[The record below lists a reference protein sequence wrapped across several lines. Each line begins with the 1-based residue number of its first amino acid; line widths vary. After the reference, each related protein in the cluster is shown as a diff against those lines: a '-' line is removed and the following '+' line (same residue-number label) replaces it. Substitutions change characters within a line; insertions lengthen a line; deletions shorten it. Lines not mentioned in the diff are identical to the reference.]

1 MKQKKDNT
9 NKKKQIHDFKTNQ
22 KAERSPT
29 HVNKNRKANSEVK
42 KTNKQKSKTGKA
54 SSGKTKN
61 VRENEIRNTRYHH
74 AIKVKKD

>member
-22 KAERSPT
+22 KAERSPS

-42 KTNKQKSKTGKA
+42 KLTS
-54 SSGKTKN
+54 
-61 VRENEIRNTRYHH
+61 R
-74 AIKVKKD
+74 KVKQERLVLERQKMSEKMR

>member
-1 MKQKKDNT
+1 MKQKKDKT

-42 KTNKQKSKTGKA
+42 KLTS
-54 SSGKTKN
+54 
-61 VRENEIRNTRYHH
+61 R
-74 AIKVKKD
+74 KVKQERLVLERQKMSEKMR

>member
-22 KAERSPT
+22 KAERSLS

-42 KTNKQKSKTGKA
+42 KLTS
-54 SSGKTKN
+54 
-61 VRENEIRNTRYHH
+61 R
-74 AIKVKKD
+74 KVKQERLVLERQKMSEKMR

>member
-29 HVNKNRKANSEVK
+29 HVNKNRKATSEVK
-42 KTNKQKSKTGKA
+42 KLTS
-54 SSGKTKN
+54 
-61 VRENEIRNTRYHH
+61 R
-74 AIKVKKD
+74 KVKQERLVLERQKMSEKMR